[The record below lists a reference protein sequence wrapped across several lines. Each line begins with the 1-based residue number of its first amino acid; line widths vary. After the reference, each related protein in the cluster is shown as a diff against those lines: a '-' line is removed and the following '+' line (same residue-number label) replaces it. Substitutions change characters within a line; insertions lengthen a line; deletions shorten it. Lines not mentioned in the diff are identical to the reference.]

1 MMPIPANPTNAS
13 IQPQSLYDAWADLA
27 WRAMLTEVNL
37 SPKPGLVDRLNC
49 GAHKDMA
56 LADFHRSAEAIRHWL
71 PRFMEYGASCTRL
84 PPESVLAGLR
94 PLGMACEAAMFRA
107 TAGSIPI
114 KAAFSRWGYCAP
126 PLAACISY
134 ASRSPQKHSALPPP
148 IFAAA

>member
-56 LADFHRSAEAIRHWL
+56 LADFHRQRGGDS
-71 PRFMEYGASCTRL
+71 T
-84 PPESVLAGLR
+84 
-94 PLGMACEAAMFRA
+94 
-107 TAGSIPI
+107 
-114 KAAFSRWGYCAP
+114 
-126 PLAACISY
+126 LAAALYGIWRQLHAPAARVGSGGP
-134 ASRSPQKHSALPPP
+134 ASIGDGL
-148 IFAAA
+148 